1 MAKQLQTTT
10 ISAPGFLGINT
21 QESSVDLSS
30 GYALEAYNCVIDKF
44 GRIGARKGWTKQNSS
59 TNSDLGT
66 NDIEFLFELGE
77 TEQVIAGGNN
87 LLLTLD
93 SGVLT
98 TAVDTTV
105 SNAAGTGT
113 TAYTITGNNWS
124 ASSIVF
130 GEGPDIS
137 PHAYLAQTGHLP
149 LVYHKLG
156 ASHAHTG
163 VYGFNLLS
171 DAGSVPTP
179 YVSSPSDFK
188 PNVVL
193 GAYGRTWWA
202 NIVNDEQTVYFSALL
217 DGTNLSTGDSGYLSL
232 VDVFPNG
239 DQVVGLA
246 AHNGFLVIF
255 GKRNIAIYSNPIDVT
270 RLELVDLIANVGCI
284 ARDTII
290 NTGTDVMFLSDTGLR
305 SISRVIQE
313 KSAPINNISFNV
325 RDDLVAFVDSETN
338 KDRIKSAY
346 YPKDAFYVLTL
357 PTSKYVFCF
366 DLRGRLQNGACRVT
380 IWDSI
385 EPTAFYTTYAGD
397 LLIGKEGYV
406 GKYISYLDND
416 TIYKMRYYTNN
427 FDLGNPTSLK
437 VLKKANFTVVGG
449 VGQNVFIKYGFDYIS
464 SYRDIRKTLSAG
476 SVYEFNVNKFGV
488 NNVTVVGSQSFS
500 DSTPTTNT
508 ITDTDGTHYQVAF
521 KSVFDPSNGYDLPQ
535 STKFDSGDGFYYV
548 PDTNSGEE
556 PNAII
561 YLKSADALSEYSSG
575 LALEEVRSNLGG
587 SGSILQLG
595 FEADINQNP
604 LSIQKIDVYVKTGKI
619 I

>member
-171 DAGSVPTP
+171 DAGSVPTT

-202 NIVNDEQTVYFSALL
+202 NVVNDEQTVYFSALL

-500 DSTPTTNT
+500 NSTPTTNT